1 MQDTLARRPG
11 AASRPDRQRNW
22 LLIALVVALI
32 VALVIGVVA
41 IAGYF
46 VLTRPRSDQW
56 TWQSPTGAVDITR
69 VRPDIAVI
77 TLTGDPPAPTVQ
89 EALAAGEPDSAYA
102 TLVFS
107 TQLTDAE
114 RVGQL
119 LPVAKAFEAV
129 NSPDLAALSYQQ
141 LHSLAALSV
150 TLSDYE
156 RARASL
162 DAAEGFVRLGKK
174 AAARPSLAQAE
185 ALALY
190 SPLLAPVQR
199 QEITQRLVRIYQ
211 QAGLQRESAEAV
223 RALRQPQGLPDA
235 RRAVDSFLRGLQ
247 GQFTAPEQLVLAEQE
262 RKRQAVAFI
271 QAWDASAGADI
282 EAARAALAGV
292 LLQEDGLREATFAAA
307 LGASLPL
314 PDQAAVLQAK
324 IDWLTTKWMIA
335 SGAMG
340 FNLVPEW
347 QVAEPQ
353 VAAALKLAYE
363 QLFANYEQQ
372 IAQLPAADEV
382 NLARVEV
389 LRQQLLAARLGLYP
403 DYLEDNLALKLRAAQ
418 EAAAD
423 RLPLLVIDEPWG
435 RGRVFRLSEAF
446 Q

>member
-1 MQDTLARRPG
+1 MQDSLARRSG
-11 AASRPDRQRNW
+11 AASRPRRQRNW
-22 LLIALVVALI
+22 LLIALVAALI
-32 VALVIGVVA
+32 VTLVVGAAA

-46 VLTRPRSDQW
+46 LLSRPRGDQW
-56 TWQSPTGAVDITR
+56 TWQSPTQAVDVTR

-77 TLTGDPPAPTVQ
+77 SLTGDPPAPTVQ

-114 RVGQL
+114 RVGQVF
-119 LPVAKAFEAV
+119 PVARAFEAA
-129 NSPDLAALSYQQ
+129 NAPDLAALGYQQ

-211 QAGLQRESAEAV
+211 QAGLPRESAEAV

-235 RRAVDSFLRGLQ
+235 RQAVDSFLRGLQ
-247 GQFTAPEQLVLAEQE
+247 GQFSMPPQVIAAEQE
-262 RKRQAVAFI
+262 RKRQAIAFI
-271 QAWDASAGADI
+271 QAWDDSGGSAI
-282 EAARAALAGV
+282 ETARTALAGA

-307 LGASLPL
+307 MGASLPL
-314 PDQAAVLQAK
+314 PDQAAVLQSK

-335 SGAMG
+335 GGAMG

-347 QVAEPQ
+347 QLAEPQ

-363 QLFANYEQQ
+363 QLFDNYEQQ
-372 IAQLPAADEV
+372 IVQLSAADAV

-389 LRQQLLAARLGLYP
+389 LRQQLLAGRLGLYP
-403 DYLEDNLALKLRAAQ
+403 DYLEDNLAGKLRAAQ